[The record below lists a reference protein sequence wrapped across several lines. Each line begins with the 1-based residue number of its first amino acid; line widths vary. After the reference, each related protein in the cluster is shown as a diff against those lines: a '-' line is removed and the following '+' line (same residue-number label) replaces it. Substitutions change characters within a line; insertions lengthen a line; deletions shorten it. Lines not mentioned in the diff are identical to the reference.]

1 MAEEQKP
8 GSDLT
13 VRFAAGV
20 AMASVALAAIYLGGW
35 PFRAL
40 VSPQALAAQVAGAA
54 ALYGTV
60 LIATNFLGLRDGL
73 YDLIQRRMARGDVSD
88 VETRSREANAARL
101 VESN

>member
-1 MAEEQKP
+1 MGRRHFALP
-8 GSDLT
+8 FPFWSV
-13 VRFAAGV
+13 VRAAFACL
-20 AMASVALAAIYLGGW
+20 AMAALLW